1 MCIAHHEHM
10 TEPDIPTLVVCTFAL
25 FEGMLPF
32 RAHTWSCH
40 RSSGYVPERCDSGSL
55 AKAPTSASRTLFSEC
70 HAIRLHGAI
79 AIMRV
84 SRVIGLASRLSQQVD
99 LHERKLTYARRSTTS
114 RQFANARP
122 TPLQSLMGFAIQK
135 SP

>member
-1 MCIAHHEHM
+1 MCIARHEHM
-10 TEPDIPTLVVCTFAL
+10 SEPDIPTLVVCTFAL

-40 RSSGYVPERCDSGSL
+40 GSSEYVPERCDSGAL
-55 AKAPTSASRTLFSEC
+55 AKAPTSASRTSINEC

-79 AIMRV
+79 ANMRV

-99 LHERKLTYARRSTTS
+99 LHKRRLRTPQGVRRS

-122 TPLQSLMGFAIQK
+122 TPLQSLMGFAIEK